1 MRPKDFWR
9 LHPKEFWWLFEA
21 RKPVKMY
28 GKMTE
33 AEVAEIYN
41 DAYGDGGEG

>member
-9 LHPKEFWWLFEA
+9 LSREEFEWLVDA
-21 RKPVKMY
+21 KKPVKMY

-33 AEVAEIYN
+33 SEVAEIYN
-41 DAYGDGGEG
+41 DAYGLEG

>member
-9 LHPKEFWWLFEA
+9 LTSQEFWWLLDA
-21 RKPVKMY
+21 KKPVKMF

-33 AEVAEIYN
+33 SEVAEIYA
-41 DAYGDGGEG
+41 DAYGEPEE

>member
-1 MRPKDFWR
+1 VK
-9 LHPKEFWWLFEA
+9 
-21 RKPVKMY
+21 KPVKMY

-41 DAYGDGGEG
+41 DAYGDSED